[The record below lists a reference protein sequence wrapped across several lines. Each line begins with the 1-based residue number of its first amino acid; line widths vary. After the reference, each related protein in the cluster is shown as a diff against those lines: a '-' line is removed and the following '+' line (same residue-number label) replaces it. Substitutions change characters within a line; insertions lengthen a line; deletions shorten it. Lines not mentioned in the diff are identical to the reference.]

1 MGFVINN
8 FKVIKNLIT
17 PDEVEVLKIC
27 TEIMHRTNLHNFDFK
42 QSNNADSFFY
52 GSVIGDSF
60 LLKIKP
66 IIEKEVDHSLLP
78 TYSFFRIYTK
88 FSRLDKHQDRPS
100 CELSVTLHIAS
111 DKNNWP
117 IFMGGE
123 EVVLS
128 PGDAVIYKGTEIPH
142 WRNEFTGD
150 YYSQVFLHYVKA
162 DGKYKDH
169 YKDKRPYFGV
179 QK

>member
-1 MGFVINN
+1 MIDNY
-8 FKVIKNLIT
+8 KIIKNLIS

-27 TEIMHRTNLHNFDFK
+27 TEIMHRTNLNNFDFN
-42 QSNNADSFFY
+42 QSDNADSFFY
-52 GSVIGDSF
+52 GSIIGDSF
-60 LLKIKP
+60 LIKLRST
-66 IIEKEVDHSLLP
+66 IEKETGYSLLS
-78 TYSFFRIYTK
+78 TYSYFRIYTK
-88 FSRLDKHQDRPS
+88 FSKLDKHKDRPS

-123 EVVLS
+123 EIVLN
-128 PGDAVIYKGTEIPH
+128 PGDGVIYKGTEIPH

-162 DGKYKDH
+162 DGKYKDN
-169 YKDKRPYFGV
+169 YKDKRLYFGV
-179 QK
+179 EK